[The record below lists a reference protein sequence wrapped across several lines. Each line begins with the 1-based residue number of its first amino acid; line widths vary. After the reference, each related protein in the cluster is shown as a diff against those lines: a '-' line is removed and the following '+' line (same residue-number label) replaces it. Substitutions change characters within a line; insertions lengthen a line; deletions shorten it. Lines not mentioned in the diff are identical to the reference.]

1 MFCNT
6 FFCLV
11 SETEIHGLLHLEKNG
26 PFPGPGP
33 GPGLDPCRGLG
44 QGQGQGQ
51 DLCQGLYLHQETVEG

>member
-44 QGQGQGQ
+44 QGQGQ